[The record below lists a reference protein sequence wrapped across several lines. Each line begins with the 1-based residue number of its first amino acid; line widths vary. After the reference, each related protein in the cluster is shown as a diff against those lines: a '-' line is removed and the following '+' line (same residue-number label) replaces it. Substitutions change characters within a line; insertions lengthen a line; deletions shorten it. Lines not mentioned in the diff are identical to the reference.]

1 MSDDLRKM
9 KHEALLAIKDS
20 PGLAVIVEKL
30 GLMMKAPER
39 GIKLGETNWAIKAG
53 HAQGYVEGLSELSQ
67 WLNGSLSYYIDSNG
81 ELARDEKPP
90 HLADRA

>member
-1 MSDDLRKM
+1 MSDDLRRM
-9 KHEALLAIKDS
+9 KLEALLAIKDS

-53 HAQGYVEGLSELSQ
+53 HAQGYAESLNELST
-67 WLNGSLSYYIDSNG
+67 WLHGSLSYHIDNDG
-81 ELARDEKPP
+81 EFVRDEKPTT
-90 HLADRA
+90 